1 MEILGRG
8 RELVVGKLRTRYVLE
23 KMRWLLWNG
32 RGGYIS
38 SCEFRVGGRG
48 SERIWWLAFRDL
60 IPGEVLDGTRSLL
73 LMCNSES
80 S

>member
-1 MEILGRG
+1 
-8 RELVVGKLRTRYVLE
+8 
-23 KMRWLLWNG
+23 
-32 RGGYIS
+32 
-38 SCEFRVGGRG
+38 VGGRG